1 MKKHT
6 VLVPLD
12 GSEFSQQVLS
22 TIQNFLS
29 PEDNQLILFRVGAET
44 RGLVPDPPLP
54 AVNEWREP
62 AYKTHRDASL
72 AKHPIYAN
80 QVRDSLSASL
90 EGEMQPAK
98 HLLEAAGFAVSVV
111 IKFGD
116 PAEEILAYIETE
128 PIDLIAMTTHGR
140 TGVSRLIMGSVAEK
154 VLHRVSLPV
163 LLLHPMKQAAPTTEH
178 SVKAGAWIV

>member
-22 TIQNFLS
+22 SIQNFLR
-29 PEDNQLILFRVGAET
+29 PEANQIVLFRVAAEAQ
-44 RGLVPDPPLP
+44 GLVPDPPLP

-90 EGEMQPAK
+90 EGEMQPVK
-98 HLLEAAGFAVSVV
+98 HLLEGAGFTASVV

-116 PAEEILAYIETE
+116 PAKEILEFIEAE
-128 PIDLIAMTTHGR
+128 SVDLIAMTTHGR
-140 TGVSRLIMGSVAEK
+140 TGVNRLIMGSVAEK
-154 VLHRVSLPV
+154 VLRKVSLPV
-163 LLLHPMKQAAPTTEH
+163 LLLNPVKQSASATDH
-178 SVKAGAWIV
+178 SVKTGAWIV